1 MLDFETLNKRDVV
14 VKHRYLISFFTT
26 TLFYL
31 LLAGAYFYVQDK
43 YLVAD
48 QKPQDQIIHL
58 SLATCIPEVVP
69 PVEEPEEIEKEEPV
83 VEEEIIED
91 PEPEPI
97 IEEKPIPEKIIPEPI
112 EPKIIP
118 KPVVEKIEKKPVVK
132 KKKKVQK
139 KKTKKK
145 VRKKAAQKTTRG
157 LKRTGTAKKNN
168 TAKKNQF
175 LAQVRQKI
183 NKHKSYPK
191 IAKKRRMQ
199 GKVKVRFTILANGNV
214 GHISIKGPK
223 VFHTSARRAV
233 KSAFP
238 INIKNAPI
246 SLPQSVNLTLH
257 YQLR

>member
-1 MLDFETLNKRDVV
+1 M
-14 VKHRYLISFFTT
+14 VKHRYLVSFFST

-31 LLAGAYFYVQDK
+31 LLAGAYFYVQNQ
-43 YLVAD
+43 YLIAN
-48 QKPQDQIIHL
+48 QKPQDQVMHL
-58 SLATCIPEVVP
+58 SLANCVTEVLP
-69 PVEEPEEIEKEEPV
+69 PVEEPEEIEEEPV
-83 VEEEIIED
+83 VEEEVIEE
-91 PEPEPI
+91 PEPEPV
-97 IEEKPIPEKIIPEPI
+97 IEEKPLPEEIIPEPVI

-118 KPVVEKIEKKPVVK
+118 EPVVKKIEKKPVIK
-132 KKKKVQK
+132 KKKKVKK

-145 VRKKAAQKTTRG
+145 VRKKASKQTTSG
-157 LKRTGTAKKNN
+157 AKRTGTAKKND

-191 IAKKRRMQ
+191 IAKKRGMQ
-199 GKVKVRFTILANGNV
+199 GKVKVRFTILANGHV

-223 VFHTSARRAV
+223 IFHSSARRAI

-238 INIKNAPI
+238 ISTKNAPI
-246 SLPQSVNLTLH
+246 PLPQGVNLTLH